1 MSAVSYIQKLREQ
14 LKEQKQWANK
24 KFAQAAQRLVYNLLQ
39 LMLLK
44 FERFNRETTTFK
56 DNKRFQDEC
65 LDKQIRKKNDI
76 LKKVNV
82 QLRRV

>member
-1 MSAVSYIQKLREQ
+1 
-14 LKEQKQWANK
+14 
-24 KFAQAAQRLVYNLLQ
+24 
-39 LMLLK
+39 MLLK
-44 FERFNRETTTFK
+44 FERFNRESTTFK

>member
-44 FERFNRETTTFK
+44 FERFNRESTTFK